1 VKERDMAESDIV
13 ASLDIGATKICSAIG
28 RIDERKRINIIGL
41 GCSPPLG
48 LESGIVADV
57 ELLAGSIERA
67 VTEAEEMAGVEV
79 ESVFTGIA
87 QSNLRGINSRGVVS
101 IPGANREINSGD
113 VNRVIE
119 VAKVV
124 AVRSTQESVQELV
137 QEFIVDG
144 QRGIKNP
151 VGMYGFKL
159 EAEVYIVTGKPST
172 FLKTV
177 IECIKNAGF
186 GVEEMVLEPLA
197 AGEAVITPSEKKI
210 GALLIDLGGETTCI
224 AIFEKGNLTRAR
236 ILALGVDKIT
246 SDIVGRFHL
255 SEPAAEMIKRDYGC
269 AVPSAAAADKKVDLP
284 GNEETVISRKE
295 LSEIVQRRMG
305 EILGLVKREA
315 EGARFPMGMGE
326 SVVLT
331 GGGALL
337 EGITELA
344 ARRFNLPVRVG
355 KPDGRVGRWG
365 RVINSPAY
373 STVIGL
379 LHSGMKNRQLA
390 EMSNIGWQNPLIK
403 IKKWFGEFF

>member
-1 VKERDMAESDIV
+1 MAESDII
-13 ASLDIGATKICSAIG
+13 ASLDIGAAKICSAIG

-48 LESGIVADV
+48 LENGIVADV
-57 ELLAGSIERA
+57 ELLTGSIEKA
-67 VTEAEEMAGVEV
+67 VMEAEEIAGVEV

-87 QSNLRGINSRGVVS
+87 QSNLRGVNSRGVVS
-101 IPGANREINSGD
+101 IPGANREINSRD

-124 AVRSTQESVQELV
+124 AMRSMQESVQELV

-144 QRGIKNP
+144 QHGIKNP

-159 EAEVYIVTGKPST
+159 EAEVYIATGKPST

-186 GVEEMVLEPLA
+186 RVEEMILEPLA

-210 GALLIDLGGETTCI
+210 GVLLVDLGSETTCI
-224 AIFEKGNLTRAR
+224 AIFERGNLTRAR
-236 ILALGVDKIT
+236 VLAVGVDKIT
-246 SDIVGRFHL
+246 SDIIGRFHL
-255 SEPAAEMIKRDYGC
+255 SEPAAEKIKRDYRC
-269 AVPSAAAADKKVDLP
+269 AASAAAADKKIDLP
-284 GNEETVISRKE
+284 GDEETVISQRE
-295 LSEIVQRRMG
+295 LSEVVQRRMG
-305 EILGLVKREA
+305 EILSLVKREA
-315 EGARFPMGMGE
+315 ESARFPMGMGE

-337 EGITELA
+337 EGVTELA
-344 ARRFNLPVRVG
+344 ARKFNLPVRVG
-355 KPDGRVGRWG
+355 KPDGRVDQWG
-365 RVINSPAY
+365 RVISNPAY

-379 LHSGMKNRQLA
+379 LHSGMKTRQLA
-390 EMSNIGWQNPLIK
+390 EMSSIGWQNPFIK
-403 IKKWFGEFF
+403 IKSWFREFF